1 MYICQRLQ
9 LYVNLPG
16 VVTGAAVVVW
26 VNLGL
31 TFCGVVVPISG
42 VVVLTGG
49 LMVVVRG
56 TGLAA
61 VLAIRMGTVVV

>member
-1 MYICQRLQ
+1 M
-9 LYVNLPG
+9 PG
-16 VVTGAAVVVW
+16 VVTGAAVVDW

-31 TFCGVVVPISG
+31 TFCVVVVPVSG
-42 VVVLTGG
+42 VVVLAGG

-61 VLAIRMGTVVV
+61 VLALRVGTVVV